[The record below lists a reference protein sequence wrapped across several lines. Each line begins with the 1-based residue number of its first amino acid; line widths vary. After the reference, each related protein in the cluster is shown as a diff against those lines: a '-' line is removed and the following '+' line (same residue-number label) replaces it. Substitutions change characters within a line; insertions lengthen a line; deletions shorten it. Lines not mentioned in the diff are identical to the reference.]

1 MNRNYPFPVV
11 ILSFWLA
18 GLFVFWQILNTSS
31 WNRFRFPCTMP
42 RVNLQVNCFWDF
54 NSKHQRRAFG
64 KINLGIL
71 RWHFRDEKWKEGT
84 GSKALKPSPG
94 STEHHGTQLS
104 SNSGSCSHGF
114 RTDPQAREGFTF
126 CSPDIGTRADMR
138 HAKNRN
144 TCCWWRANC
153 RFLKRHA
160 IVFSHFFVMIH
171 VLYVQYHVQICT
183 VYCSCDSWDTCWPA
197 VTSCHHSWGWHNTN
211 IHVLAQ
217 ATCQR
222 NTCKR
227 HVALAAVDASSLGQI
242 FDILSTFQLLQYF
255 LLNYLPR
262 PSLAWPCGLRAFGA
276 SLWISGT
283 AKPERR
289 TALWPYTTM
298 QSRYYNC
305 SMLFRYLAS
314 ACNPT
319 FQRCN
324 QLSPGSLEP

>member
-1 MNRNYPFPVV
+1 
-11 ILSFWLA
+11 
-18 GLFVFWQILNTSS
+18 
-31 WNRFRFPCTMP
+31 MP

-54 NSKHQRRAFG
+54 NSKHQRRALEKSIWEYCVDISGMKNG
-64 KINLGIL
+64 K
-71 RWHFRDEKWKEGT
+71 REPEGT

-114 RTDPQAREGFTF
+114 RTDPQAREVFTF

-138 HAKNRN
+138 HAKNWN
-144 TCCWWRANC
+144 KYWWWRANC

-160 IVFSHFFVMIH
+160 IVFSHFCVVIH

-183 VYCSCDSWDTCWPA
+183 VYCPCNSWDTCWPA
-197 VTSCHHSWGWHNTN
+197 VTGCHHSWGWHNTN

-217 ATCQR
+217 ATYQR
-222 NTCKR
+222 NACKR

-255 LLNYLPR
+255 LLNCLPR
-262 PSLAWPCGLRAFGA
+262 PSLACPCGLRAFGE

-289 TALWPYTTM
+289 TALWHLMAIYH
-298 QSRYYNC
+298 Y
-305 SMLFRYLAS
+305 AI
-314 ACNPT
+314 
-319 FQRCN
+319 
-324 QLSPGSLEP
+324 